1 MSLKCV
7 ETKCFFDMSL
17 HEIKQVSTV
26 LVLRLL
32 GNPQL
37 ALQQLELQHFYL
49 FPKFSLPQ
57 HMLQLGLD
65 SVRTRDSLISFSVLV
80 RLAVKHFSLLFY

>member
-17 HEIKQVSTV
+17 HEVNQVCTV

-32 GNPQL
+32 GNP
-37 ALQQLELQHFYL
+37 QQLELQHFYL
-49 FPKFSLPQ
+49 FPKFPLPE

-65 SVRTRDSLISFSVLV
+65 SVRTRDSLISFSVVV